1 MAETNAKTPWGGCHS
16 SVVSSAPTILRPQV
30 RIPSTPSMLYSIC
43 IEIVMRK
50 KNENKQKE
58 AGIGPFFKKMNL

>member
-1 MAETNAKTPWGGCHS
+1 MAKTNAKTPWGGRHS
-16 SVVSSAPTILRPQV
+16 SVVSSAPTILWPQV

-50 KNENKQKE
+50 KNENKKR
-58 AGIGPFFKKMNL
+58 GRDWPIF